1 MVAHMLLLRPVLN
14 PAASSAHQET
24 IQQGL
29 RVVLLNVTFHDQSNL
44 RSPMVRY
51 GGIVQV
57 EEAVCVPE
65 VVLNENDVFC
75 FSPEKAEVDSPA

>member
-14 PAASSAHQET
+14 PTPSSAHQET

-29 RVVLLNVTFHDQSNL
+29 RIVLLNVTFHDQSNL
-44 RSPMVRY
+44 RPPMIRY
-51 GGIVQV
+51 SGIVQI
-57 EEAVCVPE
+57 EKAVCVPE
-65 VVLNENDVFC
+65 IVLNENNVLC